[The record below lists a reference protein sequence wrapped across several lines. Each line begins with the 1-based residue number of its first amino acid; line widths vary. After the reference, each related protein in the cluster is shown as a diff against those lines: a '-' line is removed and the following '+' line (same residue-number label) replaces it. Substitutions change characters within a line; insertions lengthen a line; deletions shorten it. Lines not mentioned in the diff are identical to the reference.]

1 MIRGFRHSISDR
13 KKSYRFM
20 NYFIALSIAFEGS
33 FILILSFRN
42 ISLTIFPIYFIF
54 GLLSL
59 IFCAGDNRRL
69 PDMGT
74 IRHPCIISFNTFIS

>member
-20 NYFIALSIAFEGS
+20 NYFIALYFAFDGYF
-33 FILILSFRN
+33 FIIITFRN
-42 ISLTIFPIYFIF
+42 LSLTIFPIYFIF
-54 GLLSL
+54 GSLSL

>member
-54 GLLSL
+54 
-59 IFCAGDNRRL
+59 AGDNRRL